1 MVTESLKPF
10 MLILLQTYNQA
21 SQGSTKPYPYF
32 TDREGHAYGTILEA
46 NDLVIKVLFFM
57 VDLPRMVEWME
68 SKNGEAIISWIQTV
82 PLEYVPT
89 LYGLL
94 ADKGFSFPFKCPSL
108 PDKKQVM
115 YGEMISTTIVE

>member
-1 MVTESLKPF
+1 MVTENLKPF

-21 SQGSTKPYPYF
+21 TQGNTNPYPYL

-46 NDLVIKVLFFM
+46 NDLVIKVMFFM
-57 VDLPRMVEWME
+57 VDLPRMYEWIE
-68 SKNGEAIISWIQTV
+68 RREEAAITSWIQTV

-89 LYGLL
+89 LYDVLTS
-94 ADKGFSFPFKCPSL
+94 KGFSFPFKCPSL
-108 PDKKQVM
+108 PDKKKVM

>member
-1 MVTESLKPF
+1 

-21 SQGSTKPYPYF
+21 IQGTTNPYPYF
-32 TDREGHAYGTILEA
+32 ADREGHVYGTILEA
-46 NDLVIKVLFFM
+46 NDLVIRVLFFM
-57 VDLPRMVEWME
+57 VDLPRMFEWME
-68 SKNGEAIISWIQTV
+68 SKDGEAILSWIQTV

-94 ADKGFSFPFKCPSL
+94 TSKGFSFPFKCPSL
-108 PDKKQVM
+108 PDKKKVM